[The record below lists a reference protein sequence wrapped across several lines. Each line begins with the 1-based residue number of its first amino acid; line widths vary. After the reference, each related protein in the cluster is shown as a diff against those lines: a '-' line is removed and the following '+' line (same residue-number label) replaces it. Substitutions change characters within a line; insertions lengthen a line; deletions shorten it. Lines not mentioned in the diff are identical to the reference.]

1 MRSTGVSM
9 QVVSH
14 VPIPTNP
21 STCAKLNDSLA
32 AAICLSQDRF
42 AALALLPMND
52 PKDAARELQRCVTKY
67 QFVGGVLGLRR
78 KYGIKEGEFSM
89 HLDDPAF
96 KELWGIAE
104 KYRVPVALKEV
115 FPSREQVC
123 WTPGLLMSSTYGARR
138 LLNKQIPEYKDN
150 YPDSFVGPLVTNF
163 HAAHTSSPLPILRLY
178 AAGVFQRHPNLRLI
192 LSQSAHSIA
201 SALPRIESV
210 FSTLPTKTTRSFKD
224 VWQHNLYVTTA
235 DDLASMRALLEHIPI
250 DRVLYATNYPFE
262 ERGRGTY
269 TTMHIHMLAWP
280 NLHLLGTFTSGLPGL
295 AGMLLVSRF
304 DHSEGSRWMKSSATN
319 PFANRRLGLMTE
331 LKESGLVGREEW
343 ERIAWGNAASLFGL
357 KGDGARVGRSGVSRS
372 SA

>member
-1 MRSTGVSM
+1 TTPQAPFIAVLESYLAPAVPVGTSTSPSDAAFHLISTPILTKLKNVGPARVKDMRSTGVSM

-115 FPSREQVC
+115 FPSRE
-123 WTPGLLMSSTYGARR
+123 
-138 LLNKQIPEYKDN
+138 QIPEYKDN

-262 ERGRGTY
+262 ERGRG
-269 TTMHIHMLAWP
+269 
-280 NLHLLGTFTSGLPGL
+280 
-295 AGMLLVSRF
+295 
-304 DHSEGSRWMKSSATN
+304 
-319 PFANRRLGLMTE
+319 LMTE

-357 KGDGARVGRSGVSRS
+357 KGDGARVGR
-372 SA
+372 